1 MAEERVQRRL
11 TAILAGDVVG
21 DGRLMGADEAGT
33 RARFD
38 SHLRALS
45 SPLWP
50 ATTVAVS
57 IQRCMAIRNAAC
69 KRGPSSRP

>member
-1 MAEERVQRRL
+1 MAEERVQKRL

-21 DGRLMGADEAGT
+21 DGRLMVADEAGT

-57 IQRCMAIRNAAC
+57 IALPFKLDSVADE
-69 KRGPSSRP
+69 PTPVFW